1 MWVLQRTPRAKI
13 RRRGIDGVRD
23 IMTQLRHATITGTGS
38 YLPEQVITNFDLEK
52 LVDTSDEW
60 IRQRTGIRERR
71 MAEDDE
77 ATSDLCVR
85 AARWAIKNANINPLD
100 IQMILVATVTPD
112 TFFPSTACYV
122 QKGIGA
128 KHASAMDISAACA
141 GFLYGLDLA
150 DGLIRSGRYDTILVV
165 GGEIFNKI
173 VDWNDRGTCVLF
185 GDGAGAAVV
194 QATDEPKGILAS
206 YIGSD
211 GDYADIDLLGIP
223 AGGSRMPVTQKAI
236 DQKLDKIQ
244 MNGREVFKLGV
255 RLMPEAAQRVLRQAN
270 VSIEDIDLLIP
281 HQANL
286 RIIEAVGDRLGMP
299 REKVYIN
306 VDKYGNTSAA
316 TVIIA
321 LDEAIREGRAKP
333 GDLLLL
339 VTFGAG
345 LTWGSTLLR
354 L

>member
-1 MWVLQRTPRAKI
+1 MDRYASI
-13 RRRGIDGVRD
+13 I
-23 IMTQLRHATITGTGS
+23 GTGS
-38 YLPEQVITNFDLEK
+38 YLPETVLTNFDLEK
-52 LVDTSDEW
+52 MVDTSDEW
-60 IRQRTGIRERR
+60 IRQRTGIVERR
-71 MAEDDE
+71 IAEDDI
-77 ATSDLCVR
+77 ATSDLSVQ
-85 AARWAIKNANINPLD
+85 AARLAIKKAQIDPLE
-100 IQMILVATVTPD
+100 IEMILVATVTPD

-128 KHASAMDISAACA
+128 KKASAMDISAACA

-150 DGLIRSGRYDTILVV
+150 NGLIISGQYDTILVV
-165 GGEIFNKI
+165 GGEVFNKI
-173 VDWNDRGTCVLF
+173 VDWNDRNTCVLF

-194 QATDEPKGILAS
+194 QSTEEPKGILAS

-211 GDYADIDLLGIP
+211 GDYAADISLLGIP
-223 AGGSRMPVTQKAI
+223 AGGSRMPVTSEAI
-236 DQKLDKIQ
+236 DQNLNKIQ

-255 RLMPEAAQRVLRQAN
+255 RLMPEAAERALQKAN
-270 VSIEDIDLLIP
+270 VSVDDVDLLIP

-286 RIIEAVGDRLGMP
+286 RIIEAVGQRLGVP
-299 REKVYIN
+299 REKVYVN

-321 LDEAIREGRAKP
+321 LDEAIQDGRAKP
-333 GDLLLL
+333 GDLILL

>member
-1 MWVLQRTPRAKI
+1 VWLATVLHNAKNFK
-13 RRRGIDGVRD
+13 RE

-38 YLPEQVITNFDLEK
+38 YLPERVITNFDIEK
-52 LVDTSDEW
+52 MVNTSDEW
-60 IRQRTGIRERR
+60 ILQRTGIRERR
-71 MAEDDE
+71 IAEDDV

-85 AARWAIKNANINPLD
+85 AARWAIKNAHINPLD

-128 KHASAMDISAACA
+128 KNASAMDISAACA

-150 DGLIRSGRYDTILVV
+150 DGMIRSGRYDTILVI

-223 AGGSRMPVTQKAI
+223 AGGSRMPVTQEVI

-255 RLMPEAAQRVLRQAN
+255 RLMPEAAQRVLREAN
-270 VSIEDIDLLIP
+270 VSIEEIDLLIP

-286 RIIEAVGDRLGMP
+286 RIIEAVGERLGVP

-345 LTWGSTLLR
+345 LTWGSTLLQ

>member
-1 MWVLQRTPRAKI
+1 MKSRADSRDEAVQKPRYA
-13 RRRGIDGVRD
+13 
-23 IMTQLRHATITGTGS
+23 AITGTGA
-38 YLPEQVITNFDLEK
+38 YLPERVVTNFDLEK
-52 LVDTSDEW
+52 MVDTSDEW
-60 IRQRTGIRERR
+60 IRQRTGIVERR
-71 MAEDDE
+71 IADDAV
-77 ATSDLCVR
+77 ATSDLSVH
-85 AARWAIKNANINPLD
+85 AARWALKNAQIDPID
-100 IQMILVATVTPD
+100 IEMILVATVTPD

-128 KHASAMDISAACA
+128 KNASAMDISAACA

-150 DGLIRSGRYDTILVV
+150 DGLIKSGRYDTILVV
-165 GGEIFNKI
+165 GGEVFNNI
-173 VDWNDRGTCVLF
+173 IDWKDRNTCVLF

-194 QATDEPKGILAS
+194 QATQEPKGILAS

-211 GDYADIDLLGIP
+211 GDYADINLLGIP
-223 AGGSRMPVTQKAI
+223 AGGSRMPLTAEGI
-236 DQKLDKIQ
+236 DQKLNKIQ

-270 VSIEDIDLLIP
+270 LNVDEIDLLIP

-286 RIIEAVGDRLGMP
+286 RIIEAVGDRLGVP
-299 REKVYIN
+299 REKVYVN

-333 GDLLLL
+333 GDLILL

>member
-1 MWVLQRTPRAKI
+1 MKSRTDSRAQAAQKPRYASI
-13 RRRGIDGVRD
+13 I
-23 IMTQLRHATITGTGS
+23 GTGA
-38 YLPEQVITNFDLEK
+38 YLPERVVTNFDLEK
-52 LVDTSDEW
+52 MVDTSDEW
-60 IRQRTGIRERR
+60 IRQRTGIAERR
-71 MAEDDE
+71 IADDDV
-77 ATSDLCVR
+77 ATSDLSVY
-85 AARWAIKNANINPLD
+85 AARWAIKNAQIDPID
-100 IQMILVATVTPD
+100 IDMILVATVTPD

-128 KHASAMDISAACA
+128 KNASAMDISAACA

-150 DGLIRSGRYDTILVV
+150 DGLIKSGRYDTILVV
-165 GGEIFNKI
+165 GGEVFNNI
-173 VDWNDRGTCVLF
+173 VDWKDRNTCVLF

-194 QATDEPKGILAS
+194 QATEEPKGILAS

-211 GDYADIDLLGIP
+211 GDYADINLLGIP
-223 AGGSRMPVTQKAI
+223 AGGSRMPLTAEGI

-270 VSIEDIDLLIP
+270 VHIDDIDLLIP

-286 RIIEAVGDRLGMP
+286 RIIEAVGDRLGVP
-299 REKVYIN
+299 REKVYVN

-321 LDEAIREGRAKP
+321 LDEAIREGRATP
-333 GDLLLL
+333 GDLILL

>member
-1 MWVLQRTPRAKI
+1 MATQRTRY
-13 RRRGIDGVRD
+13 
-23 IMTQLRHATITGTGS
+23 ATITGTGA
-38 YLPEQVITNFDLEK
+38 YLPEKVITNADLESM
-52 LVDTSDEW
+52 VDTSDEW
-60 IRQRTGIRERR
+60 IRQRTGIVERR
-71 MAEDDE
+71 IADDDT
-77 ATSDLCVR
+77 ATSDLSIR
-85 AARWAIKNANINPLD
+85 AARRAIEHAQIDPVD
-100 IQMILVATVTPD
+100 IEMILVATVTPD

-128 KHASAMDISAACA
+128 KNASAMDVSAACA

-150 DGLIRSGRYDTILVV
+150 DGLIKSGRYDTILVV
-165 GGEIFNKI
+165 GGEVFNNI
-173 VDWNDRGTCVLF
+173 INWTDRSTCVLF

-194 QATDEPKGILAS
+194 QATEEPKGILAS

-211 GDYADIDLLGIP
+211 GDYADINLLGIP
-223 AGGSRMPVTQKAI
+223 AGGSRMPLTPEGI
-236 DQKLDKIQ
+236 ERKLDKIQ

-255 RLMPEAAQRVLRQAN
+255 RLMPEAAQRVLRKAN
-270 VSIEDIDLLIP
+270 VSVEDIDLLIP

-286 RIIEAVGDRLGMP
+286 RIIEAVGDRLGVP

-321 LDEAIREGRAKP
+321 LDEAIREGCAKP
-333 GDLLLL
+333 GDLILL

-345 LTWGSTLLR
+345 VTWGSTLLQ

>member
-1 MWVLQRTPRAKI
+1 MAQNA
-13 RRRGIDGVRD
+13 
-23 IMTQLRHATITGTGS
+23 AITGTGA
-38 YLPEQVITNFDLEK
+38 YLPENVLTNFDLEK
-52 LVDTSDEW
+52 MVDTSDEW
-60 IRQRTGIRERR
+60 IRQRTGIVERR
-71 MAEDDE
+71 IAEDDV
-77 ATSDLCVR
+77 ATSDLSVR
-85 AARWAIKNANINPLD
+85 ASRLAIKRAQIDPLD

-128 KHASAMDISAACA
+128 KNASAMDISAACA

-150 DGLIRSGRYDTILVV
+150 NGLIISGQYDTILVV
-165 GGEIFNKI
+165 GGEVFNNI
-173 VDWNDRGTCVLF
+173 VDWNDRNTCVLF
-185 GDGAGAAVV
+185 GDGAGAAIV
-194 QATDEPKGILAS
+194 QSTDEQKGIISS

-223 AGGSRMPVTQKAI
+223 AGGSRMPVTPDAL
-236 DQKLDKIQ
+236 DQNLNKIQ

-255 RLMPEAAQRVLRQAN
+255 RLMPEAAERALKKADISVD
-270 VSIEDIDLLIP
+270 EIDLLIP

-286 RIIEAVGDRLGMP
+286 RIIEAVGQRLGVP
-299 REKVYIN
+299 REKVYVN

-321 LDEAIREGRAKP
+321 LDEAIRQGRAKP
-333 GDLLLL
+333 GDLILL

>member
-1 MWVLQRTPRAKI
+1 MARNA
-13 RRRGIDGVRD
+13 
-23 IMTQLRHATITGTGS
+23 AITGTGA
-38 YLPEQVITNFDLEK
+38 YLPENVLTNFDLEK
-52 LVDTSDEW
+52 MVDTSDEW
-60 IRQRTGIRERR
+60 IRQRTGIVERR
-71 MAEDDE
+71 IADDDI
-77 ATSDLCVR
+77 ATSDLSVQASR
-85 AARWAIKNANINPLD
+85 LAIKKAQIDPLD
-100 IQMILVATVTPD
+100 IEMILVATVTPD

-128 KHASAMDISAACA
+128 KNASAMDISAACA

-150 DGLIRSGRYDTILVV
+150 NGLIISGQYDTILVV
-165 GGEIFNKI
+165 GGEIFNNI
-173 VDWNDRGTCVLF
+173 VDWKDRNTCVLF
-185 GDGAGAAVV
+185 GDGAGAAIV
-194 QATDEPKGILAS
+194 QATDEPKGIISS

-223 AGGSRMPVTQKAI
+223 AGGSRMPVTAEAL
-236 DQKLDKIQ
+236 DQNLNKIQ

-255 RLMPEAAQRVLRQAN
+255 RLMPEAAERALKKADISVD
-270 VSIEDIDLLIP
+270 EIDLLIP

-286 RIIEAVGDRLGMP
+286 RIIEAVGQRLGVP
-299 REKVYIN
+299 REKVYVN

-321 LDEAIREGRAKP
+321 LDEAIQQGRAKP
-333 GDLLLL
+333 DDLILL

>member
-1 MWVLQRTPRAKI
+1 MATQRTRY
-13 RRRGIDGVRD
+13 
-23 IMTQLRHATITGTGS
+23 ATITGTGA
-38 YLPEQVITNFDLEK
+38 YLPEKVITNADLEEM
-52 LVDTSDEW
+52 VDTSDEW
-60 IRQRTGIRERR
+60 IRQRTGIVERR
-71 MAEDDE
+71 IADDDT
-77 ATSDLCVR
+77 ATSDLSIR
-85 AARWAIKNANINPLD
+85 AARRAIEHAQIDPVD
-100 IQMILVATVTPD
+100 IEMILVATVTPD

-128 KHASAMDISAACA
+128 KNASAMDVSAACA

-150 DGLIRSGRYDTILVV
+150 DGLIKSGRYDTILVV
-165 GGEIFNKI
+165 GGEVFNNI
-173 VDWNDRGTCVLF
+173 INWQDRSTCVLF

-194 QATDEPKGILAS
+194 QATEEPKGILAS

-211 GDYADIDLLGIP
+211 GDYADINLLGIP
-223 AGGSRMPVTQKAI
+223 AGGSRMPLTPEGIKR
-236 DQKLDKIQ
+236 KLDKIQ

-255 RLMPEAAQRVLRQAN
+255 RLMPEAAQRVLRKAN
-270 VSIEDIDLLIP
+270 VSVKDIDLLIP

-286 RIIEAVGDRLGMP
+286 RIIEAVGDRLGVP

-321 LDEAIREGRAKP
+321 LDEAIREGCAKP
-333 GDLLLL
+333 GDLILL

-345 LTWGSTLLR
+345 VTWGSTLLQ

>member
-1 MWVLQRTPRAKI
+1 
-13 RRRGIDGVRD
+13 
-23 IMTQLRHATITGTGS
+23 MTQLRHATITGTGS

-100 IQMILVATVTPD
+100 IQMVLVATVTPD

-173 VDWNDRGTCVLF
+173 VDWSDRGTCVLF

-270 VSIEDIDLLIP
+270 VNIEDIDLLIP

-286 RIIEAVGDRLGMP
+286 RIIEAVGDRLGVP

-345 LTWGSTLLR
+345 LTWGSTLLQ

>member
-1 MWVLQRTPRAKI
+1 MATQRTRY
-13 RRRGIDGVRD
+13 
-23 IMTQLRHATITGTGS
+23 ATITGTGA
-38 YLPEQVITNFDLEK
+38 YLPEKVITNADLEK
-52 LVDTSDEW
+52 MVDTSDEW
-60 IRQRTGIRERR
+60 IRQRTGIVERR
-71 MAEDDE
+71 IADDDT
-77 ATSDLCVR
+77 ATSDLSIR
-85 AARWAIKNANINPLD
+85 AARRAIEHAQIDPVD
-100 IQMILVATVTPD
+100 IEMILVATVTPD
-112 TFFPSTACYV
+112 SFFPSTACYV

-128 KHASAMDISAACA
+128 KNASAMDVSAACA

-150 DGLIRSGRYDTILVV
+150 DGLIKSGRYDTILVV
-165 GGEIFNKI
+165 GGEVFNNIINWK
-173 VDWNDRGTCVLF
+173 DRSTCVLF

-194 QATDEPKGILAS
+194 QATEEPKGILAS

-211 GDYADIDLLGIP
+211 GDYADINLLGIP
-223 AGGSRMPVTQKAI
+223 AGGSRMPLTPEGLER
-236 DQKLDKIQ
+236 KLDKIQ

-255 RLMPEAAQRVLRQAN
+255 RLMPEAAQRVLRKAN
-270 VSIEDIDLLIP
+270 VSVEDIDLLIP

-286 RIIEAVGDRLGMP
+286 RIIEAVGDRLGVP

-321 LDEAIREGRAKP
+321 LDEAIREGCAKP
-333 GDLLLL
+333 GDLVLL

-345 LTWGSTLLR
+345 VTWGSTLLQ

>member
-1 MWVLQRTPRAKI
+1 M
-13 RRRGIDGVRD
+13 
-23 IMTQLRHATITGTGS
+23 
-38 YLPEQVITNFDLEK
+38 
-52 LVDTSDEW
+52 VDTSDEW
-60 IRQRTGIRERR
+60 IRQRTGITERR
-71 MAEDDE
+71 IAEDDV
-77 ATSDLCVR
+77 ATSDLCIH
-85 AARWAIKNANINPLD
+85 AARWAIKNANIDPLD
-100 IQMILVATVTPD
+100 IEMILVATVTPD

-128 KHASAMDISAACA
+128 KNAAAMDLSAACA

-150 DGLIRSGRYDTILVV
+150 DGMIKSGRYNTILVI
-165 GGEIFNKI
+165 GGEVFNNI
-173 VDWNDRGTCVLF
+173 IDWNDRNTCVLF
-185 GDGAGAAVV
+185 GDGAGAAIV

-211 GDYADIDLLGIP
+211 ECR
-223 AGGSRMPVTQKAI
+223 SRPEAI
-236 DQKLDKIQ
+236 DQKRDKLQ

-255 RLMPEAAQRVLRQAN
+255 RLMPEAAQRVLREAN
-270 VSIEDIDLLIP
+270 VSIEEIDLLIP

-286 RIIEAVGDRLGMP
+286 RIIEAVGDRLGVP
-299 REKVYIN
+299 REKVYVN

-333 GDLLLL
+333 GDLLLF

>member
-1 MWVLQRTPRAKI
+1 MARNA
-13 RRRGIDGVRD
+13 
-23 IMTQLRHATITGTGS
+23 AITGTGA
-38 YLPEQVITNFDLEK
+38 YLPENVLTNFDLEK
-52 LVDTSDEW
+52 MVDTSDEW
-60 IRQRTGIRERR
+60 IRQRTGIVERR
-71 MAEDDE
+71 IAEDDI
-77 ATSDLCVR
+77 ATSDLSVH
-85 AARWAIKNANINPLD
+85 AARLAIKKAQIDPLD
-100 IQMILVATVTPD
+100 IEMILVATVTPD
-112 TFFPSTACYV
+112 SFFPSTACYV

-128 KHASAMDISAACA
+128 KNASAMDISAACA

-150 DGLIRSGRYDTILVV
+150 NGLIISGQYDTILVV
-165 GGEIFNKI
+165 GGEVFNNI
-173 VDWNDRGTCVLF
+173 VDWNDRNTCVLF
-185 GDGAGAAVV
+185 GDGAGAAIV
-194 QATDEPKGILAS
+194 QATDEPRGIISS

-223 AGGSRMPVTQKAI
+223 AGGSRMPVTAEAL
-236 DQKLDKIQ
+236 DQNLNKIQ

-255 RLMPEAAQRVLRQAN
+255 RLMPEAAERALKKAD
-270 VSIEDIDLLIP
+270 VSVDDIDLLIP

-286 RIIEAVGDRLGMP
+286 RIIEAVGQRLGVP
-299 REKVYIN
+299 REKVYVN

-321 LDEAIREGRAKP
+321 LDEAIQQGRAKP
-333 GDLLLL
+333 EDLILL

>member
-1 MWVLQRTPRAKI
+1 M
-13 RRRGIDGVRD
+13 
-23 IMTQLRHATITGTGS
+23 
-38 YLPEQVITNFDLEK
+38 
-52 LVDTSDEW
+52 DTSDEW
-60 IRQRTGIRERR
+60 IRQRTGIVERR
-71 MAEDDE
+71 IAEDDT
-77 ATSDLCVR
+77 ATSDLSIR
-85 AARWAIKNANINPLD
+85 AARLAIAQAQIDPVD
-100 IQMILVATVTPD
+100 IEMILVATVTPD

-128 KHASAMDISAACA
+128 KNASAMDLSAACA

-150 DGLIRSGRYDTILVV
+150 DGLIKSGRYDTILVV
-165 GGEIFNKI
+165 GGEVFNNI
-173 VDWNDRGTCVLF
+173 IDWKDRSTCVLF

-194 QATDEPKGILAS
+194 QVTEEPKGILAS

-211 GDYADIDLLGIP
+211 GDYADINLLGIP
-223 AGGSRMPVTQKAI
+223 AGGSRMPLTPEGLE
-236 DQKLDKIQ
+236 QKLDKIQ

-255 RLMPEAAQRVLRQAN
+255 RLMPAAAQRVLRKAN
-270 VSIEDIDLLIP
+270 VSVEEIDLLIP

-286 RIIEAVGDRLGMP
+286 RIIEAVGDRLGVP
-299 REKVYIN
+299 REKVYVN

-321 LDEAIREGRAKP
+321 LDEAIREGCAKP
-333 GDLLLL
+333 GDLILL

-345 LTWGSTLLR
+345 VTWGSTLLR

>member
-1 MWVLQRTPRAKI
+1 MDRYASI
-13 RRRGIDGVRD
+13 I
-23 IMTQLRHATITGTGS
+23 GTGS
-38 YLPEQVITNFDLEK
+38 YLPETVLTNFDLEK
-52 LVDTSDEW
+52 MVDTSDEW
-60 IRQRTGIRERR
+60 IRQRTGIVERR
-71 MAEDDE
+71 IAEDDI
-77 ATSDLCVR
+77 ATSDLSVQ
-85 AARWAIKNANINPLD
+85 AARLAIKKAQIDPLE
-100 IQMILVATVTPD
+100 IEMILVATVTPD

-128 KHASAMDISAACA
+128 KNASAMDISAACA

-150 DGLIRSGRYDTILVV
+150 NGLIISGQYDTILVV
-165 GGEIFNKI
+165 GGEVFNKI
-173 VDWNDRGTCVLF
+173 VDWNDRNTCVLF

-194 QATDEPKGILAS
+194 QATEEPKGILAS

-211 GDYADIDLLGIP
+211 GDYAADISLLGIP
-223 AGGSRMPVTQKAI
+223 AGGSRMPVTSEAI
-236 DQKLDKIQ
+236 DQNLNKIQ

-255 RLMPEAAQRVLRQAN
+255 RLMPEAAERALQKAN
-270 VSIEDIDLLIP
+270 VSVDDIDLLIP

-286 RIIEAVGDRLGMP
+286 RIIEAVGQRLGVP
-299 REKVYIN
+299 REKVYVN

-321 LDEAIREGRAKP
+321 LDEAIQDGRAKP
-333 GDLLLL
+333 GDLILL

>member
-1 MWVLQRTPRAKI
+1 MAQNA
-13 RRRGIDGVRD
+13 
-23 IMTQLRHATITGTGS
+23 AITGTGA
-38 YLPEQVITNFDLEK
+38 YLPENVLTNFDLEK
-52 LVDTSDEW
+52 MVDTSDEW
-60 IRQRTGIRERR
+60 IRQRTGIVERR
-71 MAEDDE
+71 IAEDDV
-77 ATSDLCVR
+77 ATSDLSVR
-85 AARWAIKNANINPLD
+85 ASRLAIKRAQIDPLD

-128 KHASAMDISAACA
+128 KNASAMDISAACA

-150 DGLIRSGRYDTILVV
+150 NGLIISGQYDTILVV
-165 GGEIFNKI
+165 GGEVFNNI
-173 VDWNDRGTCVLF
+173 VDWNDRNTCVLF
-185 GDGAGAAVV
+185 GDGAGAAIV
-194 QATDEPKGILAS
+194 QATDERKGIISS

-223 AGGSRMPVTQKAI
+223 AGGSRMPVTSDAL
-236 DQKLDKIQ
+236 DQNLNKIQ

-255 RLMPEAAQRVLRQAN
+255 RLMPEAAERALKKADISVD
-270 VSIEDIDLLIP
+270 EIDLLIP

-286 RIIEAVGDRLGMP
+286 RIIEAVGQRLGVP
-299 REKVYIN
+299 REKVYVN

-321 LDEAIREGRAKP
+321 LDEAIQQGRAKP
-333 GDLLLL
+333 GDLILL

>member
-1 MWVLQRTPRAKI
+1 MDRYTAI
-13 RRRGIDGVRD
+13 I
-23 IMTQLRHATITGTGS
+23 GTGS
-38 YLPEQVITNFDLEK
+38 YLPETVLTNSDLEK
-52 LVDTSDEW
+52 MVDTSDEW
-60 IRQRTGIRERR
+60 ILQRTGIAERR
-71 MAEDDE
+71 IAEDDI
-77 ATSDLCVR
+77 ATSDLSVQ
-85 AARWAIKNANINPLD
+85 AARLAIKKAQIDPLE
-100 IQMILVATVTPD
+100 IEMILVATVTPD

-128 KHASAMDISAACA
+128 KNAAAMDISAACA

-150 DGLIRSGRYDTILVV
+150 NGLIVSGQYDTILVV
-165 GGEIFNKI
+165 GGEVFNNI
-173 VDWNDRGTCVLF
+173 VDWNDRNTCVLF

-194 QATDEPKGILAS
+194 QATEESKGILAS

-223 AGGSRMPVTQKAI
+223 AGGSRMPVTSEAI

-255 RLMPEAAQRVLRQAN
+255 RLMPEAAQRALSKAN
-270 VSIEDIDLLIP
+270 LSVEDIDLLIP

-286 RIIEAVGDRLGMP
+286 RIIEAVGDRLGVP

-321 LDEAIREGRAKP
+321 LDEAIQDGRAKP
-333 GDLLLL
+333 GDLILL

>member
-1 MWVLQRTPRAKI
+1 MDRYA
-13 RRRGIDGVRD
+13 
-23 IMTQLRHATITGTGS
+23 AITGTGS
-38 YLPEQVITNFDLEK
+38 YLPETVLTNFDLEK
-52 LVDTSDEW
+52 MVDTSDEW
-60 IRQRTGIRERR
+60 IQQRTGIVERR
-71 MAEDDE
+71 IADNDV
-77 ATSDLCVR
+77 ATSDLSVQ
-85 AARWAIKNANINPLD
+85 AARLAIKHAQIDPLD

-122 QKGIGA
+122 QKGIGS
-128 KHASAMDISAACA
+128 KNASAMDISAACA

-150 DGLIRSGRYDTILVV
+150 NGLILSGQYDTILVV
-165 GGEIFNKI
+165 GGEVFNNI
-173 VDWNDRGTCVLF
+173 VDWQDRNTCVLF

-194 QATDEPKGILAS
+194 QATEEPKGILSS

-211 GDYADIDLLGIP
+211 GDYADINLLGIP
-223 AGGSRMPVTQKAI
+223 AGGSRMPVTTEAI
-236 DQKLDKIQ
+236 DQHLDKIQ

-255 RLMPEAAQRVLRQAN
+255 RLMPEAAERALKKAN
-270 VSIEDIDLLIP
+270 VSVDEIDLLIP

-286 RIIEAVGDRLGMP
+286 RIIEAVGHRLGVP
-299 REKVYIN
+299 REKVYVN

-321 LDEAIREGRAKP
+321 LDEAIRDGTAKP
-333 GDLLLL
+333 GDLILL

-345 LTWGSTLLR
+345 LTWGSTLIR

>member
-1 MWVLQRTPRAKI
+1 MATQRTRY
-13 RRRGIDGVRD
+13 
-23 IMTQLRHATITGTGS
+23 ATITGTGA
-38 YLPEQVITNFDLEK
+38 YLPEKVITNADLEEM
-52 LVDTSDEW
+52 VDTSDEW
-60 IRQRTGIRERR
+60 IRQRTGIVERR
-71 MAEDDE
+71 IADDDT
-77 ATSDLCVR
+77 ATSDLSIR
-85 AARWAIKNANINPLD
+85 AARRAIEHAQIDPVD
-100 IQMILVATVTPD
+100 IEMILVATVTPD

-128 KHASAMDISAACA
+128 KNASAMDVSAACA

-150 DGLIRSGRYDTILVV
+150 DGLIKSGRYDTILVI
-165 GGEIFNKI
+165 GGEVFNNIINWK
-173 VDWNDRGTCVLF
+173 DRSTCVLF

-194 QATDEPKGILAS
+194 QATEEPKGILAS

-211 GDYADIDLLGIP
+211 GDYADINLLGIP
-223 AGGSRMPVTQKAI
+223 AGGSRMPLTPEGIKR
-236 DQKLDKIQ
+236 KLDKIQ

-255 RLMPEAAQRVLRQAN
+255 RLMPEAAQRVLRKAN
-270 VSIEDIDLLIP
+270 VSVEDIDLLIP

-286 RIIEAVGDRLGMP
+286 RIIEAVGDRLGVP

-321 LDEAIREGRAKP
+321 LDEAIREGCAKP
-333 GDLLLL
+333 GDLILL

-345 LTWGSTLLR
+345 VTWGSTLLQ

>member
-1 MWVLQRTPRAKI
+1 MATQRTRY
-13 RRRGIDGVRD
+13 
-23 IMTQLRHATITGTGS
+23 ATITGTGA
-38 YLPEQVITNFDLEK
+38 YLPEKVITNADLESM
-52 LVDTSDEW
+52 VDTSDEW
-60 IRQRTGIRERR
+60 IRQRTGIVERR
-71 MAEDDE
+71 IADDDT
-77 ATSDLCVR
+77 ATSDLSIR
-85 AARWAIKNANINPLD
+85 AARRAIEHAQIDPVD
-100 IQMILVATVTPD
+100 IEMILVATVTPD

-128 KHASAMDISAACA
+128 KNASAMDVSAACA

-150 DGLIRSGRYDTILVV
+150 DGLIKSGRYDTILVV
-165 GGEIFNKI
+165 GGEVFNNIINWK
-173 VDWNDRGTCVLF
+173 DRSTCVLF

-194 QATDEPKGILAS
+194 QATEEPKGILAS

-211 GDYADIDLLGIP
+211 GDYADINLLGIP
-223 AGGSRMPVTQKAI
+223 AGGSRMPLTPEGI
-236 DQKLDKIQ
+236 ERKLDKIQ

-255 RLMPEAAQRVLRQAN
+255 RLMPEAAQRVLRKAN
-270 VSIEDIDLLIP
+270 VSVEDIDLLIP

-286 RIIEAVGDRLGMP
+286 RIIEAVGDRLGVP

-321 LDEAIREGRAKP
+321 LDEAIREGCAKP
-333 GDLLLL
+333 GDLILL

-345 LTWGSTLLR
+345 VTWGSTLLQ

>member
-1 MWVLQRTPRAKI
+1 MAQNAAI
-13 RRRGIDGVRD
+13 I
-23 IMTQLRHATITGTGS
+23 GTGA
-38 YLPEQVITNFDLEK
+38 YLPENILTNSDLEK
-52 LVDTSDEW
+52 MVDTSDEW
-60 IRQRTGIRERR
+60 IRQRTGIVERR
-71 MAEDDE
+71 IADDDV
-77 ATSDLCVR
+77 ATSDLSVQASR
-85 AARWAIKNANINPLD
+85 LAIKKAQIDPLD

-128 KHASAMDISAACA
+128 KNASAMDISAACA
-141 GFLYGLDLA
+141 GFLYGLDIA
-150 DGLIRSGRYDTILVV
+150 NGLITSGQYDTILVV
-165 GGEIFNKI
+165 GGEVFNNI
-173 VDWNDRGTCVLF
+173 VDWNDRNTCVLF

-194 QATDEPKGILAS
+194 QATEEPKGILAS

-223 AGGSRMPVTQKAI
+223 AGGSRMPVTSDA
-236 DQKLDKIQ
+236 LDNNLNKIQ

-255 RLMPEAAQRVLRQAN
+255 RLMPEAAERALKKAN
-270 VSIEDIDLLIP
+270 FSVDDIDLLIP

-286 RIIEAVGDRLGMP
+286 RIIEAVGHRLGVP
-299 REKVYIN
+299 KEKVYVN

-321 LDEAIREGRAKP
+321 LDEAIQEGRAKP
-333 GDLLLL
+333 GDLILL

-345 LTWGSTLLR
+345 LTWGSTLLK

>member
-1 MWVLQRTPRAKI
+1 MDRYASI
-13 RRRGIDGVRD
+13 I
-23 IMTQLRHATITGTGS
+23 GTGS
-38 YLPEQVITNFDLEK
+38 YLPETVLTNFDLEK
-52 LVDTSDEW
+52 MVDTSDEW
-60 IRQRTGIRERR
+60 IRQRTGIVERR
-71 MAEDDE
+71 IAEDDI
-77 ATSDLCVR
+77 ATSDLSVQ
-85 AARWAIKNANINPLD
+85 AARLAIKKAQIDPLE
-100 IQMILVATVTPD
+100 IEMILVATVTPD

-128 KHASAMDISAACA
+128 KNASAMDISAACA

-150 DGLIRSGRYDTILVV
+150 NGLIISGQYDTILVV
-165 GGEIFNKI
+165 GGEVFNNI
-173 VDWNDRGTCVLF
+173 VDWNDRNTCVLF
-185 GDGAGAAVV
+185 GDGAGAAVI
-194 QATDEPKGILAS
+194 QATEEPKGILAS

-211 GDYADIDLLGIP
+211 GDYADINLLGIP
-223 AGGSRMPVTQKAI
+223 AGGSRMPVTSAAI
-236 DQKLDKIQ
+236 DQNLNKIQ

-255 RLMPEAAQRVLRQAN
+255 RLMPEAAERTLSKAN
-270 VSIEDIDLLIP
+270 VSVDDIDLLIP

-286 RIIEAVGDRLGMP
+286 RIIEAVGQRLGVP
-299 REKVYIN
+299 REKVYVN

-321 LDEAIREGRAKP
+321 LDEAIQDGRAKP
-333 GDLLLL
+333 GDLILL

>member
-1 MWVLQRTPRAKI
+1 MNRYAE
-13 RRRGIDGVRD
+13 
-23 IMTQLRHATITGTGS
+23 ITGTGS
-38 YLPEQVITNFDLEK
+38 YLPETVLTNFDLEK
-52 LVDTSDEW
+52 MVETSDEW
-60 IRQRTGIRERR
+60 IRQRTGIVERR
-71 MAEDDE
+71 IAEDNI
-77 ATSDLCVR
+77 ATSDLSVH
-85 AARWAIKNANINPLD
+85 AARLAIKRAQIDPLD

-128 KHASAMDISAACA
+128 KNASAMDISAACA

-150 DGLIRSGRYDTILVV
+150 NGLIVSGQYDTILVV
-165 GGEIFNKI
+165 GAEVFNNI
-173 VDWNDRGTCVLF
+173 VDWNDRNTCVLF

-194 QATDEPKGILAS
+194 QATDEQKGIIES

-223 AGGSRMPVTQKAI
+223 AGGSRMPVTTDA
-236 DQKLDKIQ
+236 LDNNLNKIQ

-255 RLMPEAAQRVLRQAN
+255 RLMPEAAGRVLKRAN
-270 VSIEDIDLLIP
+270 ISVDEVDLLIP

-286 RIIEAVGDRLGMP
+286 RIIEAVGHRLGVP
-299 REKVYIN
+299 REKVYVN

-333 GDLLLL
+333 DDLILL

>member
-1 MWVLQRTPRAKI
+1 
-13 RRRGIDGVRD
+13 
-23 IMTQLRHATITGTGS
+23 MTQLRHATITGTGS

-71 MAEDDE
+71 IAEDDE

-141 GFLYGLDLA
+141 GFLYGLDIA

-173 VDWNDRGTCVLF
+173 VDWSDRGTCVLF

-255 RLMPEAAQRVLRQAN
+255 RLMPEAAHRVLRQAN
-270 VSIEDIDLLIP
+270 VSVKDIDLLIP

-286 RIIEAVGDRLGMP
+286 RIIEAVGDRLGVP

-345 LTWGSTLLR
+345 LTWGSTLLQ

>member
-1 MWVLQRTPRAKI
+1 MNRYAE
-13 RRRGIDGVRD
+13 
-23 IMTQLRHATITGTGS
+23 ITGTGS
-38 YLPEQVITNFDLEK
+38 YLPETVLTNFDLEK
-52 LVDTSDEW
+52 MVETSDEW
-60 IRQRTGIRERR
+60 IRQRTGIVERR
-71 MAEDDE
+71 IAEDNI
-77 ATSDLCVR
+77 ATSDLSVH
-85 AARWAIKNANINPLD
+85 AARLAIKRAQIDPLD

-128 KHASAMDISAACA
+128 KNASAMDISAACA

-150 DGLIRSGRYDTILVV
+150 NGLIVSGQYDTILVV
-165 GGEIFNKI
+165 GAEVFNNI
-173 VDWNDRGTCVLF
+173 VDWNDRNTCVLF

-194 QATDEPKGILAS
+194 QATDEQKGIIES
-206 YIGSD
+206 YIRSD

-223 AGGSRMPVTQKAI
+223 AGGSRMPVTTDAL
-236 DQKLDKIQ
+236 DNKLNKIQ

-255 RLMPEAAQRVLRQAN
+255 RLMPEAAERVLKRAN
-270 VSIEDIDLLIP
+270 ISVDDVDLLIP

-286 RIIEAVGDRLGMP
+286 RIIEAVGHRLGVP
-299 REKVYIN
+299 REKVYVN

-333 GDLLLL
+333 DDLILL

>member
-1 MWVLQRTPRAKI
+1 MARYAAI
-13 RRRGIDGVRD
+13 I
-23 IMTQLRHATITGTGS
+23 GTGS
-38 YLPEQVITNFDLEK
+38 YLPETVLTNFDLEK
-52 LVDTSDEW
+52 MVDTSDEW
-60 IRQRTGIRERR
+60 IRQRTGIVERR
-71 MAEDDE
+71 IAEDDI
-77 ATSDLCVR
+77 ATSDLSVQ
-85 AARWAIKNANINPLD
+85 AARLAIKKAQIDPLE

-128 KHASAMDISAACA
+128 KNAAAMDISAACA

-150 DGLIRSGRYDTILVV
+150 NGLIVSEQYDTILVV
-165 GGEIFNKI
+165 GGEVFNNI
-173 VDWNDRGTCVLF
+173 VDWNDRNTCVLF

-194 QATDEPKGILAS
+194 QATEEPKGVLAS

-223 AGGSRMPVTQKAI
+223 AGGSRMPVTSEAI

-255 RLMPEAAQRVLRQAN
+255 RLMPEAAQRALSKAN
-270 VSIEDIDLLIP
+270 LSVEDVDLLIP

-286 RIIEAVGDRLGMP
+286 RIIEAVGDRLGVP

-321 LDEAIREGRAKP
+321 LDEAIQDGRAKP
-333 GDLLLL
+333 GDLILL